1 VNLPRRRLGLVL
13 LAVAVV
19 VFAVAVVRAVR
30 PAPPAAEI
38 VPSLAVED
46 PAFTTTLE
54 GHVTTPVSSGNRA
67 TLLVN
72 GDAIFPAKLAAI
84 RGAKTSITYLE
95 YFWGEGQIGS
105 DIAEALADRCRA
117 GVAVKVLL
125 DGVGTLN
132 MPGDHLAAMLRAGCR
147 VHTFRPLARLGL
159 RRHNNRNHRRIL
171 VVDGRIGHTGGSGV
185 SDKWTGNGT
194 AEDHWHDIDLHI
206 EGPAVQWLQSAFAE
220 NWREATHEIIGGAA
234 YFPPL
239 TAAGDVRLQIVAS
252 SPAAGSYAAY
262 TMVLLAMAS
271 ARRSI
276 AITNPYFVLDEPMT
290 AALLTAASRG
300 VKVRV
305 LTPGKIDHNLVRSAS
320 RRDYGALIQG
330 GVEIFEYQPSLLH
343 AKTMVVDATWAT
355 LGSTNFD
362 NRSFALNDELNV
374 GIHDAGL
381 ARRMQEIFERD
392 VERARRIDYE
402 SWRHRGIKE
411 RLMETLV
418 LPVRD
423 LL

>member
-1 VNLPRRRLGLVL
+1 
-13 LAVAVV
+13 
-19 VFAVAVVRAVR
+19 
-30 PAPPAAEI
+30 
-38 VPSLAVED
+38 
-46 PAFTTTLE
+46 
-54 GHVTTPVSSGNRA
+54 
-67 TLLVN
+67 
-72 GDAIFPAKLAAI
+72 
-84 RGAKTSITYLE
+84 
-95 YFWGEGQIGS
+95 
-105 DIAEALADRCRA
+105 
-117 GVAVKVLL
+117 
-125 DGVGTLN
+125 
-132 MPGDHLAAMLRAGCR
+132 
-147 VHTFRPLARLGL
+147 
-159 RRHNNRNHRRIL
+159 
-171 VVDGRIGHTGGSGV
+171 V

-234 YFPPL
+234 YFPAL
-239 TAAGDVRLQIVAS
+239 AAAGDVRLQIVAS

-276 AITNPYFVLDEPMT
+276 AITNPYFVLDEQMT
-290 AALLTAASRG
+290 GALLTAAGRG

-330 GVEIFEYQPSLLH
+330 GVEIYEYQPSLLH

-374 GIHDAGL
+374 GIHDAAL